1 MNKTYVLMF
10 AVLMTVT
17 LAGLV
22 NAVSEGDKVVVAG
35 KIYQDNFASTVAGA
49 IVNVTCADTTLQTTS
64 LGDGAYVVKFDSWD
78 CNIADAPV
86 SVDATSGSMTGH
98 SEGQIHDGALL
109 GLDCGLDFAVV
120 NVNLIPEFSLL
131 VGTLTV
137 ISAIAVFFV
146 IRRK

>member
-1 MNKTYVLMF
+1 MNKTYVLML

-22 NAVSEGDKVVVAG
+22 SADKVVVAG
-35 KIYQDNFASTVAGA
+35 KIYENNYLSTVDGA
-49 IVNVTCADTTLQTTS
+49 MVNVTCNGNTNVTTS
-64 LGDGAYVVKFDSWD
+64 LSDGAYVVKFDTEECSD
-78 CNIADAPV
+78 GDTV
-86 SVDATSGSMTGH
+86 SVFAQNGGKTGSSSGVV
-98 SEGQIHDGALL
+98 HDGAIL
-109 GLDCGLDFAVV
+109 GLDCPLDFAVV
-120 NVNLIPEFSLL
+120 NVNLIPEFGLL